1 MLSHRERWE
10 AVMTQLLVVGFGGFI
25 GAIARWGLS
34 GLVQRAAPYSFPVG
48 TLLVNALG
56 CLVIGA
62 LMAATEGREWLSED
76 GRLFL
81 TIGILG
87 SFTTFSTFG
96 YDTFALFRGG
106 DMPMALANVGLNLAV
121 GLAAVLAG
129 NALARGVLA

>member
-1 MLSHRERWE
+1 
-10 AVMTQLLVVGFGGFI
+10 MTQLFVVGFGGFI

-34 GLVQRAAPYSFPVG
+34 GLVQRVAPYSFPLG

-56 CLVIGA
+56 CLILGA
-62 LMAATEGREWLSED
+62 LMAAAEGREWLSEE

-96 YDTFALFRGG
+96 YDTVALFRGG
-106 DMPMALANVGLNLAV
+106 DMPMALANVGLNLVV

-129 NALARGVLA
+129 AVLARGALA

>member
-1 MLSHRERWE
+1 M
-10 AVMTQLLVVGFGGFI
+10 MQLFVVGFGGFI

-34 GLVQRAAPYSFPVG
+34 GLVQRVAPYSFPLG

-56 CLVIGA
+56 CLIIGA
-62 LMAATEGREWLSED
+62 LMAATDGRQWLSEE

-81 TIGILG
+81 TVGILG

-106 DMPMALANVGLNLAV
+106 DMPMALANVGLNLVV

-129 NALARGVLA
+129 SVIARGFLA

>member
-1 MLSHRERWE
+1 
-10 AVMTQLLVVGFGGFI
+10 MTQLFVVGFGGFI

-34 GLVQRAAPYSFPVG
+34 GLVQRVAPYSFPLG

-56 CLVIGA
+56 CLILGA
-62 LMAATEGREWLSED
+62 LMAAAEGREWLSEE

-96 YDTFALFRGG
+96 YDTVALFRGG
-106 DMPMALANVGLNLAV
+106 DMPMALANVGLNLVV

-129 NALARGVLA
+129 AVLARGVLA

>member
-1 MLSHRERWE
+1 MI
-10 AVMTQLLVVGFGGFI
+10 QLLVVGFGGFI

-34 GLVQRAAPYSFPVG
+34 GLVQRVAPYSFPLG
-48 TLLVNALG
+48 TLLVNVLG

-62 LMAATEGREWLSED
+62 LMAAADGRQWLSEE

-121 GLAAVLAG
+121 GLAAILVG
-129 NALARGVLA
+129 HALGRGVFS

>member
-1 MLSHRERWE
+1 MI
-10 AVMTQLLVVGFGGFI
+10 QFLVVGFGGFI

-34 GLVQRAAPYSFPVG
+34 GFVQRTASQSFPSG

-56 CLVIGA
+56 CLLLGA
-62 LMAATEGREWLSED
+62 LMGAADGRAWLSEE

-96 YDTFALFRGG
+96 YDTIALFRGG
-106 DMPMALANVGLNLAV
+106 DMPMALANVVLNLVV

-129 NALARGVLA
+129 HALTRVVFA

>member
-1 MLSHRERWE
+1 
-10 AVMTQLLVVGFGGFI
+10 MTQLFVVGFGGFI

-34 GLVQRAAPYSFPVG
+34 GLVQRVAPYSFPLG

-56 CLVIGA
+56 CLIIGG
-62 LMAATEGREWLSED
+62 LMAAADGREWLSEE

-96 YDTFALFRGG
+96 YDTFAMFRGG
-106 DMPMALANVGLNLAV
+106 DMPMALANVGLNLVV

-129 NALARGVLA
+129 NALTRAVLA

>member
-1 MLSHRERWE
+1 MI
-10 AVMTQLLVVGFGGFI
+10 QFFVVGFGGFL

-34 GLVQRAAPYSFPVG
+34 GFVQRAAPHGFPMG

-56 CLVIGA
+56 CLILGA
-62 LMAATEGREWLSED
+62 IMAAADGRAWLSEE

-96 YDTFALFRGG
+96 YDTIALFRGG
-106 DMPMALANVGLNLAV
+106 DLPMALANVGLNLVV

-129 NALARGVLA
+129 HALTRVVFA